1 MIREMVPA
9 MRENNPVKCDS
20 IIIDI
25 NININIDNEDE
36 SFRGLL
42 SNTPSWIGS
51 FLRDARTG
59 NSPNSSVRMSPLTV
73 ALRQKK
79 SAV

>member
-36 SFRGLL
+36 SFRG
-42 SNTPSWIGS
+42 
-51 FLRDARTG
+51 FRERTG
-59 NSPNSSVRMSPLTV
+59 NSQCHMTQIHERLAP
-73 ALRQKK
+73 
-79 SAV
+79 